1 MGEREGGKEG
11 ENKRQKSLK
20 LNCSIS
26 DVNTFDLKDCVTINA
41 HVPPHLNAEQVKQEN
56 CFYPDH
62 SQFYFYHNFP

>member
-26 DVNTFDLKDCVTINA
+26 NGNTFDLKDCATIM
-41 HVPPHLNAEQVKQEN
+41 HMYPPLKCRTSETRELLL
-56 CFYPDH
+56 
-62 SQFYFYHNFP
+62 S